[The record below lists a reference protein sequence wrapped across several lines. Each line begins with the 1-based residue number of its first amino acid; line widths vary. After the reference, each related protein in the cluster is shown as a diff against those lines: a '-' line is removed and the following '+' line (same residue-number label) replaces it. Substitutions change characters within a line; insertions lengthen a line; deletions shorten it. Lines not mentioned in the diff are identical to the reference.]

1 MSIFAK
7 TGNDEI
13 GVFRDYIM
21 KKFDFRLNKVLD
33 HRENRRKESKEELA
47 QRNNELQA
55 IVNQINFITGEQD
68 KLAKRDTTSFNVSEL
83 LLSSGYQDKLLS
95 KLNEQKV
102 FEKKAESEVALA
114 RENYI
119 AKSRDVKAL
128 EMLKSKKL
136 DEYRVEVKRN
146 ERKILD
152 EVAHRQR

>member
-1 MSIFAK
+1 
-7 TGNDEI
+7 
-13 GVFRDYIM
+13 M

-33 HRENRRKESKEELA
+33 YRENRRKESKEELA
-47 QRNNELQA
+47 QRNNELQE
-55 IVNQINFITGEQD
+55 VVKQIDFITREQN
-68 KLAKRDTTSFNVSEL
+68 KLAEKDNTSLDVAEL

-95 KLNEQKV
+95 RLKEQKV
-102 FEKKAESEVALA
+102 FEQKAQGEVDLA

-128 EMLKSKKL
+128 ELLKNRKL
-136 DEYRVEVKRN
+136 EEHKVDVKRS

>member
-1 MSIFAK
+1 
-7 TGNDEI
+7 
-13 GVFRDYIM
+13 M

-47 QRNNELQA
+47 QRNNELQT
-55 IVNQINFITGEQD
+55 IVEQIKFITGEQD
-68 KLAKRDTTSFNVSEL
+68 KMSSRDTTSFNVAEL

-95 KLNEQKV
+95 QLSEQKI
-102 FEKKAESEVALA
+102 FEKKAEGEVALA

-128 EMLKSKKL
+128 EMLKSRKL
-136 DEYRVEVKRN
+136 EEYKVEVKRS